1 MSIATVLEHTALSVS
16 LTSCEVEQVIHD
28 ANSHQFATVCIPP
41 FWVKKVK
48 RDVINNTPVCTV
60 IGFPLGYQLTET
72 KMAEA
77 EHVINMG
84 ADELDVCMNISAF
97 KTGMPWVKI
106 ELAKLSGFVHNR
118 ERILKVIIET
128 ALLTD
133 QEIVKACKICADAGA
148 DFVKT
153 STGFQGGATPDT
165 VKLMKSSLPSDVGIK
180 ASGGI
185 KTLQQCN
192 DLLAAG
198 AARLGTSSALTIIK
212 AYKSS

>member
-1 MSIATVLEHTALSVS
+1 MSIATVLEHTALSAS
-16 LTSCEVEQVIHD
+16 LTSREVEQVIHD
-28 ANSHQFATVCIPP
+28 ANSHPFAAVCIPP

-48 RDVINNTPVCTV
+48 RDVDNTPVCTV

-77 EHVINMG
+77 KHVINMG

-106 ELAKLSGFVHNR
+106 ELAKLSGFVHNS

-133 QEIVKACKICADAGA
+133 QEIVRACKICADAGA

-165 VKLMKSSLPSDVGIK
+165 VRLMKSSLPSGVGIK

-185 KTLQQCN
+185 KTLQQCH

-198 AARLGTSSALTIIK
+198 AERLGTSSALAIIK
-212 AYKSS
+212 AYQSS